1 MRVCKGEATGSGP
14 APGGPPPPREN
25 PNPTHGLDLLESAG
39 KPCKESSNSVYDG
52 KTTVSVRPNL
62 DRTFDRNDKRLR
74 YGEFYRSSIET
85 RSTLAAAAVGVV
97 AFLAVGRQ
105 DGVCVTVAGAW
116 RDGPA
121 VFSISSLT

>member
-62 DRTFDRNDKRLR
+62 DRTFDRNVYVTENFIDRA
-74 YGEFYRSSIET
+74 ST